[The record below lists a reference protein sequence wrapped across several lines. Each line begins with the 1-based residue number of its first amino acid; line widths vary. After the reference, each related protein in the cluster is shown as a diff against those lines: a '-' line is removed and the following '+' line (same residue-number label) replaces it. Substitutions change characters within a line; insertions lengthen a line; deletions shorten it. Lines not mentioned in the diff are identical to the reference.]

1 MPNLIIVIKKLE
13 SITEFYMQE
22 IGLIRDGINP
32 KNSSLNLDIGLVVVS
47 ATDQEEIN
55 FTITWK
61 SYENFNLNL
70 SWRDFRRVI
79 CKIHADVFK

>member
-32 KNSSLNLDIGLVVVS
+32 KNSSLNLDIDLVVVS

-55 FTITWK
+55 FTIT
-61 SYENFNLNL
+61 
-70 SWRDFRRVI
+70 
-79 CKIHADVFK
+79 